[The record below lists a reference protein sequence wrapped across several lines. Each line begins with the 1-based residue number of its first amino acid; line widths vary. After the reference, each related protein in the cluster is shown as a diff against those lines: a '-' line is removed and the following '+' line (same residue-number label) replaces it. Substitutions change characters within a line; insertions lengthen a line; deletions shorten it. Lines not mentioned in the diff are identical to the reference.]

1 MKIMIDV
8 PDRLVDVCRSMIG
21 LMTDDD
27 DVESMNQVDK
37 ALDEMKDSVVE
48 LDMSSLSSGKGKELS
63 IGLVCLAVSQ
73 RMKDE
78 KG

>member
-8 PDRLVDVCRSMIG
+8 PDGLVDVCRSMIG

-78 KG
+78 KD